1 MSVIHTPRETPL
13 DARQLL
19 GPLAMAAALFVFLCR
34 LWYLQVVE
42 AESLRLR
49 AEISGEAAVS
59 KLAPRG
65 RIVDRNGVLLAG
77 VQARLV
83 VTARPAKVLRHP
95 EALREVALL
104 LGQDPAEF
112 EQQIKEQAWLG
123 ELPAPVFVGA
133 KIQQAAAIAEQ
144 PDRFPGFEVETQ
156 PARFYTQP
164 EALAHIMGY
173 VRGPSDKDVERL
185 RALGIEPAEVVGKDG
200 LERHYEAELMGRAG
214 SEKLWVDARRRP
226 VRSMGIDQARPGD
239 TLVLSLDI
247 GLQQKAFELLA
258 GRRGAVAALDPRTGE
273 VLCLASSPTY
283 DASVFLGPVSRAQY
297 AALRD
302 DPANPMFARAMAAA
316 YAPGS
321 TFKIVTTL
329 AAASEG
335 KFSEGRTVFCGGAYV
350 MGRQRF
356 RCLGTHGAV
365 SFRRAMAKSC
375 NTYFA
380 DLANEVGP
388 EALRRTCAVLGL
400 GGKTGLD
407 VPGEAKGIVPT
418 EEWWARHRDRR
429 WSLGD
434 TVNFGVGQGE
444 LAVTPLQMACVSMM
458 VANEGRAF
466 LPHLARAFQDPL
478 TGEVRERPPAELGR
492 LDLDPSVWASLK
504 SALVAVVQEGTARR
518 AQVAGLVLGGKTGSA
533 ENRKDRE
540 THSWFVG
547 MAPMDRPEVVL
558 AVIVENQGHGGDVA
572 APLAGNLLRWYL
584 KDRAAQ
590 SKANSATAAS
600 AQASPS
606 ESPAE
611 P

>member
-1 MSVIHTPRETPL
+1 LSVIHTPRETPL

-19 GPLAMAAALFVFLCR
+19 GPLVMALALFVFLCR

-59 KLAPRG
+59 KIAPRG
-65 RIVDRNGVLLAG
+65 RILDRNGVLLAG
-77 VQARLV
+77 VRARMV
-83 VTARPAKVLRHP
+83 VTARPAKALRHP
-95 EALREVALL
+95 EAVREVALL
-104 LGQDPAEF
+104 LGQDPVEF
-112 EQQIKEQAWLG
+112 EREIKEQAWLG

-156 PARFYTQP
+156 PSRYYTEP
-164 EALAHIMGY
+164 TALAHIMGY
-173 VRGPSDKDVERL
+173 VRGPSDKDVDRL
-185 RALGIEPAEVVGKDG
+185 RAAGIVPAEVVGKDG

-226 VRSMGIDQARPGD
+226 VRSMGVDQARPGD

-247 GLQQKAFELLA
+247 GLQKHALELLA

-273 VLCLASSPTY
+273 VLCLVSSPTY
-283 DASVFLGPVSRAQY
+283 DASVFLGPVGRAQY

-329 AAASEG
+329 AAASVG
-335 KFSEGRTVFCGGAYV
+335 KFSENRTVYCGGAYV

-365 SFRRAMAKSC
+365 GFRRAMAKSC

-388 EALRRTCAVLGL
+388 EAIRAVCEEIGI
-400 GGKTGLD
+400 GRKTGLD
-407 VPGEAKGIVPT
+407 VPGEAKGLLPT
-418 EEWWARHRDRR
+418 QEWWDKNRDRR

-434 TVNFGVGQGE
+434 TVHLGVGQGE
-444 LAVTPLQMACVSMM
+444 LAVTPLQMACVAMI

-466 LPHLARAFQDPL
+466 VPHLARAFQDPL
-478 TGEVRERPPAELGR
+478 SGEVRPREPAELGS
-492 LDLDPSVWASLK
+492 LDIDSSVWKALK

-518 AQVAGLVLGGKTGSA
+518 AQVAGLTWGGKTGSA

-547 MAPMDRPEVVL
+547 IAPMADPRVVL

-572 APLAGNLLRWYL
+572 APLAGSLLRWYL
-584 KDRAAQ
+584 KERPAQ
-590 SKANSATAAS
+590 SRTSSATADS
-600 AQASPS
+600 AQATPS

-611 P
+611 E